1 MTEHINYKGVNGVFI
16 PQSEWE
22 RIQFL
27 TKKKDNLLT
36 KLVRRVN
43 EW

>member
-1 MTEHINYKGVNGVFI
+1 MVTKLTHKGVEGVFI
-16 PQSEWE
+16 PYEDWK

-36 KLVRRVN
+36 KLVRSVN
-43 EW
+43 E

>member
-1 MTEHINYKGVNGVFI
+1 MVTKLTHKGVEGVFI
-16 PQSEWE
+16 PAEDWE

-36 KLVRRVN
+36 KLVRSVK
-43 EW
+43 E

>member
-1 MTEHINYKGVNGVFI
+1 MTEHINYKGVDGVFI
-16 PQSEWE
+16 PKNEWE

-27 TKKKDNLLT
+27 TRKKDNLLT

-43 EW
+43 E